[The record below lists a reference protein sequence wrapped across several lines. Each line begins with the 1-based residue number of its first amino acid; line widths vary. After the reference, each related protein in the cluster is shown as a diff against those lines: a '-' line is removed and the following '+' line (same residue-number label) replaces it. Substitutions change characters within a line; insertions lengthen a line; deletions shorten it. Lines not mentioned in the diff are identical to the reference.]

1 MFLAFG
7 QPGGTTVLCNR
18 KVDSKAHPITMSQ
31 FNRREE
37 GCRRLTN
44 KDKPENTDFNPETQ
58 CLI

>member
-18 KVDSKAHPITMSQ
+18 KVDSKADPITMSQ
-31 FNRREE
+31 FNRQEQ

-44 KDKPENTDFNPETQ
+44 KDKPENTDFNPET
-58 CLI
+58 